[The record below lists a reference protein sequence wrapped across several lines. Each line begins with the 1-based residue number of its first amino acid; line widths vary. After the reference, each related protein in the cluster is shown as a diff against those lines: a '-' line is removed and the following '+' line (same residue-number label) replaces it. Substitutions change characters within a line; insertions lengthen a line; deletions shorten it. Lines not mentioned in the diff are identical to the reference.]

1 MFNGKSSI
9 NGTFSTANNVSL
21 SAFWKHQLLVEPPIS
36 CANHQPNGSLR
47 KSPLYPRHSPTII
60 SFQIVKYEKISISH
74 YIQSLY
80 IVIIYIYIL
89 IIVIICIYI
98 YIIRDIT
105 AIWVCL
111 EMVYTHKWL
120 FKRGKQVLDHW
131 NWG

>member
-80 IVIIYIYIL
+80 IVIIYIYPHYSHYM
-89 IIVIICIYI
+89 YI
-98 YIIRDIT
+98 YISFVISPLYGYV
-105 AIWVCL
+105 W
-111 EMVYTHKWL
+111 KWCIPTNGYL
-120 FKRGKQVLDHW
+120 NGENRF
-131 NWG
+131 